1 MTSASTS
8 VAAAAATGLVVAT
21 FAHAVIEAG
30 TEPAPPSPREV
41 PYAREAEAAALER
54 CALYHARF
62 GGRRAQL
69 IAVMQGS
76 VRNYVVMEVDAQPE
90 EQLAARELWRGRA
103 RLAWRVRLGRR
114 GLGEGS
120 TPLSGGSAML
130 AG

>member
-62 GGRRAQL
+62 GGRQQGGTVTQRTNALRA
-69 IAVMQGS
+69 
-76 VRNYVVMEVDAQPE
+76 E
-90 EQLAARELWRGRA
+90 
-103 RLAWRVRLGRR
+103 RL
-114 GLGEGS
+114 
-120 TPLSGGSAML
+120 
-130 AG
+130 